1 MILSGLGYSLL
12 NGAVWTIY
20 SLICKNEIFG
30 TSMGV
35 LYSLMSLG
43 FAASYYIMDL
53 LIDVFIYETYRVSNL
68 FLAALCAISVIL
80 ILILNCF
87 DSKHTGIL
95 HEKKK
100 PLLPIKSSKSE

>member
-1 MILSGLGYSLL
+1 MPLFSMILSGLGYSLL

-53 LIDVFIYETYRVSNL
+53 LIDVFIR
-68 FLAALCAISVIL
+68 
-80 ILILNCF
+80 
-87 DSKHTGIL
+87 D
-95 HEKKK
+95 
-100 PLLPIKSSKSE
+100 LLTLVNNRANIKL